1 MSSDQIVIINI
12 VLSAVAFG
20 LIAKWYVM
28 PRLRAMPRS
37 EALQPLLLLH
47 TFRHIGLMFLASGA
61 LTHELPDPFAYP
73 AAFGDLAASVLAFA
87 ALVALRFRWTLAMPL
102 VWVFNIEGT
111 LDLLYA
117 LFQGIRSQAASGMGA
132 AFWIPAILVPA
143 LLVTH
148 VMVFMLLVQP
158 AAAAGHGSQASGV

>member
-1 MSSDQIVIINI
+1 MSSDQVLIVNL
-12 VLSAVAFG
+12 VLSTVAFA

-28 PRLRAMPRS
+28 PRLRSIPPKQ
-37 EALQPLLLLH
+37 ALQPLLLLH

-73 AAFGDLAASVLAFA
+73 AAYGDLAASILAFI
-87 ALVALRFRWTLAMPL
+87 ALVALRLSWPVAVPL
-102 VWVFNIEGT
+102 VWIFNIEGT
-111 LDLLYA
+111 IDLLYA
-117 LFQGIRSQAASGMGA
+117 VAQGVLHHAAGGMGA

-148 VMVFMLLVQP
+148 CMVFALLLAP
-158 AAAAGHGSQASGV
+158 ETRAGSGS

>member
-1 MSSDQIVIINI
+1 MSSDQILI
-12 VLSAVAFG
+12 VNLVMSTVAFF

-28 PRLRAMPRS
+28 PRLRSMPRDD
-37 EALQPLLLLH
+37 ALQPLLLLH

-61 LTHELPDPFAYP
+61 LTHELPEPFAYP
-73 AAFGDLAASVLAFA
+73 AAFGDLVASVLAFA
-87 ALVALRFRWTLAMPL
+87 ALLALRLRWRFAVLL

-111 LDLLYA
+111 IDLLYA
-117 LFQGIRSQAASGMGA
+117 LTQGVIHGAAAGMGA

-148 VMVFMLLVQP
+148 YMVFALLIAQEVP
-158 AAAAGHGSQASGV
+158 ARSGS